1 MPTGKSGSVP
11 LPMAALQEAR
21 LEPMDSASNATDA
34 AITKAF
40 AGIAALLDQAPAL
53 IARGRFLDCECL
65 LGPLSHPFHASIR
78 QGRIVDLTPS
88 PVLMRSWRFSY
99 RASAAAWAEH
109 WQPAPRPGFHDLL
122 ALTKRGEATLE
133 GDLHPFITHL
143 QYFKD
148 VLALPRRHF
157 ATVAS

>member
-1 MPTGKSGSVP
+1 
-11 LPMAALQEAR
+11 
-21 LEPMDSASNATDA
+21 MDSASNATDA

-133 GDLHPFITHL
+133 GELHPFMTHL